1 VWWKPVAIVIFA
13 AAILLPLYFRG
24 NLDFDRLNAALPA
37 ASKKA
42 SGGGGN
48 GSGAALVSVSD
59 GSGDGSTSRVDRDWS
74 TSVPVDYSKT
84 GVFFPL
90 FTQPGRFWDQ
100 MLEYRMEHPSLPW
113 ISVINPDNGPGKR
126 PNPLYVQHL
135 QDLKEAKVLVLGYVS
150 TYWAAVPIETA
161 KEDIRKYKEFYNL
174 DGIFID
180 EMSNLKEFVPYYRE
194 LVSYAKSLGLNY
206 TIGNTGTDAAPE
218 YVGVVDN
225 IVISEGY
232 GVPTL
237 SRLAGWH
244 ADHDKSNFSYIAHSQ
259 TTVDKVFISTAKD
272 FASFVYVTD
281 DTMPNPYNKFP
292 SYFDDLLQVL
302 DPKAKNNLHNLAIK
316 SVDLAGA
323 PVNGTLQIS
332 SAATT
337 VAAADG
343 GNDGNNSNG
352 DDLSKPL
359 NGREWVTYVGE
370 GGKTYTV
377 RALDN
382 RDYVFEHWEDGSRD
396 RTRTVSLDNG
406 TSAVLTAYYNSK
418 DAADRPKPG
427 LTISALTDRGAELSM
442 WTIIQSA
449 NGTTVKTGF
458 TPLRFTEGVPGQTYK
473 VFVADWEYFK
483 FNHWVAGGSNNN
495 SNSAWQ
501 SVRYTGDE
509 QYVAAYFSYN
519 PPDRPLNTLTINTY
533 DSSGQIV
540 SMYATVNVVGG
551 NSTTLQSGYT
561 PWTLPVKAGQQY
573 SVTAYDYKEHV
584 FDQWENGS
592 KNRTATVT
600 VDSLHEKLVGYY
612 RVVNSSNSARPAAAA
627 ASVK

>member
-1 VWWKPVAIVIFA
+1 MWWKPVAIVIFA

-24 NLDFDRLNAALPA
+24 NLDFDRLNAVLSAGS
-37 ASKKA
+37 SKK
-42 SGGGGN
+42 SGGTGT
-48 GSGAALVSVSD
+48 ALVSAGTSSSD
-59 GSGDGSTSRVDRDWS
+59 NNNVADRDWS

-90 FTQPGRFWDQ
+90 FTQPGSFWDQ

-135 QDLKEAKVLVLGYVS
+135 KDLKEAKVLVLGYVS
-150 TYWAAVPIETA
+150 TYWAAVPLETA

-180 EMSNLKEFVPYYRE
+180 EMSNLKEFVPYYKE

-292 SYFDDLLQVL
+292 SYFDDLLEVL
-302 DPKAKNNLHNLAIK
+302 DPKAKNDLHNLAVK

-323 PVNGTLQIS
+323 PVNGTLQITS
-332 SAATT
+332 SSP
-337 VAAADG
+337 AAAAAAAG
-343 GNDGNNSNG
+343 SNDDNNNNNG

-370 GGKTYTV
+370 GGKTYIV

-396 RTRTVSLDNG
+396 RTRAVSLDNG
-406 TSAVLTAYYNSK
+406 TSAVLTAYYNRK
-418 DAADRPKPG
+418 DAADRPEPG

-473 VFVADWEYFK
+473 VFVADWSYFK
-483 FNHWVAGGSNNN
+483 FNHWATGGSSN
-495 SNSAWQ
+495 SNSSWQ
-501 SVRYTGDE
+501 TVRYTGDE
-509 QYVAAYFSYN
+509 QYAAAYFSYN

-533 DSSGQIV
+533 DSSGQII

-561 PWTLPVKAGQQY
+561 PWTLPVKEGEQY

-584 FDQWENGS
+584 FDQLENGS

-600 VDSLHEKLVGYY
+600 VDSLHEKLVDYY
-612 RVVNSSNSARPAAAA
+612 KVINGNNSGSGARPVATAA